1 MTPQAAKLKYS
12 SCLNKDFTYLLSI
25 LTYAGEIG
33 IWTRL
38 KNSHYEN
45 KGHLLYFTLM

>member
-12 SCLNKDFTYLLSI
+12 SCLNKDFTYLL
-25 LTYAGEIG
+25 TYAGEIG

-38 KNSHYEN
+38 KHSHYEN